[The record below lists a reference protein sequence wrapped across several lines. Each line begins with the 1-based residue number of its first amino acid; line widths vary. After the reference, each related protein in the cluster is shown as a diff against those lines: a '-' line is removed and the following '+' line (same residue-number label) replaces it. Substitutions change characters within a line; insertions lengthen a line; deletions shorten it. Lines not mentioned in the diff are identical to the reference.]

1 MYMFIE
7 QTLKYG
13 EAVTHAFDR
22 FMPLQMPLGRR
33 EAYQQA
39 VGSENAVDEFSA
51 KLWWANDWAN
61 SHPDQVDRF
70 ITEFDVAVGALNS
83 EQPGLISPELYPNS
97 CRYLEEA
104 KIGARLPQI
113 SELTNPTIADRH
125 KFGNLKA
132 AVTMARKLQAGATI
146 RPAEGDYYGF
156 PKFINTPAGMAA
168 ALLVDG
174 YEDYVRQLGLYPE
187 SAEPGA
193 LVANALAEMLH
204 KHKSD
209 GELFKVLQRPV
220 DGWIYGYDEFSP
232 YLQQLLY
239 GNDPEPVGLGSVPFF
254 ERLQPLSQEIESGAY
269 NILLGGQEVGE
280 FNGDNFRPTL
290 TKADRERASLI
301 PGLTF
306 WGDYFISSDKSHPVV
321 SFNYYKL
328 DKFGDLETN
337 HRLIVWTGT
346 GYGVHPEHA
355 GQNPSWYIVGPQL
368 GTVYP
373 NYGDTSGVDAGSSAL
388 ASAAE
393 GNGRSTKIK
402 NFSLD
407 CIVGNPNTKY
417 PVLANPI

>member
-1 MYMFIE
+1 MSMSVE
-7 QTLKYG
+7 LLQEYG
-13 EAVTHAFDR
+13 ETITHAFDR
-22 FMPLQMPLGRR
+22 FIPLQMPLGRR

-39 VGSENAVDEFSA
+39 LGGENAVDEFSA
-51 KLWWANDWAN
+51 KLWWANEWVGIHT
-61 SHPDQVDRF
+61 SRIESF
-70 ITEFDVAVGALNS
+70 MSEIDVAIGALNGNK
-83 EQPGLISPELYPNS
+83 PGPISPELYPNT

-113 SELTNPTIADRH
+113 SELTDPAIAGRH
-125 KFGNLKA
+125 EFGNLKS

-193 LVANALAEMLH
+193 LVANALTEMLH
-204 KHKSD
+204 NNKSD

-239 GNDPEPVGLGSVPFF
+239 GNDPEPVGLGNVPYF
-254 ERLQPLSQEIESGAY
+254 ESLKPLSQEIESGAY
-269 NILLGGQEVGE
+269 NILLGGQPVGE
-280 FNGDNFRPTL
+280 FNGDNFRPAL

-301 PGLTF
+301 SGLTF

-328 DKFGDLETN
+328 DKFGDLETD

-346 GYGVHPEHA
+346 GYGVHPDHD
-355 GQNPSWYIVGPQL
+355 GQDPSWYIVGPQL
-368 GTVYP
+368 GTIKP
-373 NYGDTSGVDAGSSAL
+373 NYTDISGVDAGSKVV
-388 ASAAE
+388 ASVAE